1 MLNEKSQVFNS
12 LQNIFAVSFLEGNKL
27 IHKTRSESE
36 DILLKLFTK
45 IQTFLIGLFNNSF
58 SISLYKNAVDIIS
71 LLSKVDNNGN
81 IKEEY
86 LETYNNLLD
95 AITLIDAKNLRKYD
109 PIDYLMN
116 TVVFVA
122 KKITNYSD
130 FNKEELVKN
139 RYDVMLE
146 EMISQ
151 SEAAKLWIKINL
163 LEANIISEII
173 KGIKK
178 EYKDSP
184 LIEVLIEAKNMI
196 LNCAILYLLSYDNEI
211 SEIKNMFQEKLLPIV
226 CLFDS
231 KEDIK
236 DLIYKLIVFADLNYS
251 YKHKMPIS
259 KYFNNDVMKYCY
271 NNPLYIERFYQD
283 NGYLL
288 DYEGNILSNANLINK
303 YFNDSK
309 IWMDE
314 LLYNL
319 LINLSSDKENIAKLK
334 EVLEDKLTLIN
345 N

>member
-1 MLNEKSQVFNS
+1 MLNEKTQVFNS

-27 IHKTRSESE
+27 LHKTRSESE
-36 DILLKLFTK
+36 DILLKLFAK

-116 TVVFVA
+116 TVIFIA
-122 KKITNYSD
+122 EKITSYSD

-226 CLFDS
+226 CQF
-231 KEDIK
+231 
-236 DLIYKLIVFADLNYS
+236 VF
-251 YKHKMPIS
+251 
-259 KYFNNDVMKYCY
+259 
-271 NNPLYIERFYQD
+271 
-283 NGYLL
+283 
-288 DYEGNILSNANLINK
+288 
-303 YFNDSK
+303 
-309 IWMDE
+309 
-314 LLYNL
+314 
-319 LINLSSDKENIAKLK
+319 
-334 EVLEDKLTLIN
+334 
-345 N
+345 